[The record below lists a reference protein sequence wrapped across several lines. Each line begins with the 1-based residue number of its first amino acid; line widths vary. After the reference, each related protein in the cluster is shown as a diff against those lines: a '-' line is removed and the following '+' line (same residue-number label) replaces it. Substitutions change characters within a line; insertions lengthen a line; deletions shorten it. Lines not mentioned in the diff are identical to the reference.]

1 MTHLWLRH
9 EVRTTERRAPIVPDD
24 ARTLV
29 DAGITVTVEDSPQ
42 RVFDTGDY
50 AAAGCAVAET
60 GSWVDAPDDV
70 FVVGLKELPDAPAEL
85 RHQHVYFG
93 HAYKG
98 QDGAAALLDR
108 FTCGGGALLDLE
120 YLTDAN
126 GRRLAAFGYWAG
138 YVGAALAVLHLRGS
152 LTTPLRPLTRDELD
166 TALRGHVD
174 ARALVV
180 GALGR
185 SGRGALDALAVAG
198 LDATAWDL
206 AETRDLD
213 KPALLAHDL
222 LVNAVLTTT
231 PVPPFVTDA
240 DLDTP
245 GRRLAVISD
254 VTCDVTSDCNVLPVY
269 DRITDWDEPA
279 RRLRADPPV
288 DIIAIDNLPSLLP
301 REASVAFSADL
312 TPLLRTLGHGGDEWA
327 RALEHFRTGVAKE
340 AING

>member
-1 MTHLWLRH
+1 MTHLWMRH
-9 EVRTTERRAPIVPDD
+9 EVRPTERRAPIVPDD

-42 RVFDTGDY
+42 RVFATDDY
-50 AAAGCAVAET
+50 AAAGCATAEA

-70 FVVGLKELPDAPAEL
+70 FVVGLKELPETPAEL
-85 RHQHVYFG
+85 RHRHVYFG

-108 FTCGGGALLDLE
+108 FTSGGGALLDLE

-138 YVGAALAVLHLRGS
+138 YIGAALAVLHLRGT
-152 LTTPLRPLTRDELD
+152 LDTPLRPQTRDELD
-166 TALRGHVD
+166 AALRGTD
-174 ARALVV
+174 DIRAIVV

-185 SGRGALDALAVAG
+185 SGRGARDALAVAG

-213 KPALLAHDL
+213 KPALLGHDL
-222 LVNAVLTTT
+222 LVNTVLTTT

-279 RRLRADPPV
+279 RRLRTDNPV

-312 TPLLRTLGHGGDEWA
+312 APLLRDLDHGDEWA

-340 AING
+340 AISG